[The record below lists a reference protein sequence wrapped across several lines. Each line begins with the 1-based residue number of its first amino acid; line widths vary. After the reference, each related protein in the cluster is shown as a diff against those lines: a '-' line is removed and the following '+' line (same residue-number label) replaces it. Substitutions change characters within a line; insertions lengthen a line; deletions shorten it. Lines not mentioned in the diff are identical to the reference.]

1 MPLPLRPLRIR
12 SIAAL
17 IALGI
22 AIAACTNPAGGSSAP
37 GGAASTAPGAASA
50 APGAASS
57 SPAAPASAEPT
68 KGGY

>member
-1 MPLPLRPLRIR
+1 MLSTLHQVRFR

-22 AIAACTNPAGGSSAP
+22 VIAACTNPAGGGSAP
-37 GGAASTAPGAASA
+37 GGAASTAPGAASST
-50 APGAASS
+50 PG
-57 SPAAPASAEPT
+57 APASAEPT